1 MISGL
6 EKIKAR
12 FECEIEETLISKAY
26 TYLQIESSSLLLKKD
41 YYVDKDKEAIL
52 LATYIER
59 NDLYFDDLRFSVY
72 LDEGAEQKV
81 FFYNEKSKVVK
92 LNDAIFY
99 VNWSQ
104 YFESLIVHNILFPE
118 TKYELLGFV
127 KVNEILYSAI
137 SQDYIESTEKT
148 KLDQVR
154 SYMSAKGFT
163 IKKKNDYVHSD
174 LGIIIEDL
182 HEENVLIKD
191 DTLFF
196 IDTVIYL
203 K

>member
-6 EKIKAR
+6 ERIKSR
-12 FECEIEETLISKAY
+12 FKCDIDDNLIS
-26 TYLQIESSSLLLKKD
+26 QIYAFLNSEKLMDDPNDYNEKSAEEEILEFHIKKND
-41 YYVDKDKEAIL
+41 MFF
-52 LATYIER
+52 
-59 NDLYFDDLRFSVY
+59 NDLKFSIY

-81 FFYNEKSKVVK
+81 FFNDEESKVIK

-104 YFESLIVHNILFPE
+104 YFESLLVHNILFPE

-127 KVNEILYSAI
+127 KINDILYSAI
-137 SQDYIESTEKT
+137 SQDYIQPTAKT
-148 KLDQVR
+148 NIEFVR
-154 SYMSAKGFT
+154 EYMISKGFT
-163 IKKKNDYVHSD
+163 IKKRNDYIHAE

-182 HEENVLIKD
+182 HEENVLVKD
-191 DTLFF
+191 NTLFF

>member
-6 EKIKAR
+6 ERIKAR
-12 FECEIEETLISKAY
+12 FKCDIED
-26 TYLQIESSSLLLKKD
+26 SLLSQIYAFLNSNKLTD
-41 YYVDKDKEAIL
+41 DTSD
-52 LATYIER
+52 YIEKSVEEEILESHIKK
-59 NDLYFDDLRFSVY
+59 NDLFFNDLRFSIY

-81 FFYNEKSKVVK
+81 FFNDTESKVIK

-104 YFESLIVHNILFPE
+104 YFESLLVHNILFPE

-127 KVNEILYSAI
+127 KINEILYSAI
-137 SQDYIESTEKT
+137 SQDYIRPTTKT
-148 KLDQVR
+148 NIEFVR
-154 SYMSAKGFT
+154 EYMISKGFT
-163 IKKKNDYVHSD
+163 IKKRNDYIHAE

-182 HEENVLIKD
+182 HEENVLVKD
-191 DTLFF
+191 NTLFF

>member
-1 MISGL
+1 L
-6 EKIKAR
+6 FR
-12 FECEIEETLISKAY
+12 
-26 TYLQIESSSLLLKKD
+26 
-41 YYVDKDKEAIL
+41 AIL

-81 FFYNEKSKVVK
+81 FFYSEESKVVK

-148 KLDQVR
+148 KLDHVKA
-154 SYMSAKGFT
+154 YMSSKGFT
-163 IKKKNDYVHSD
+163 IKKKNDYIHPD
-174 LGIIIEDL
+174 YGIIIEDL

>member
-1 MISGL
+1 MGIEKSVEEEIL
-6 EKIKAR
+6 EAHIK
-12 FECEIEETLISKAY
+12 K
-26 TYLQIESSSLLLKKD
+26 
-41 YYVDKDKEAIL
+41 
-52 LATYIER
+52 
-59 NDLYFDDLRFSVY
+59 NDLFFNDLRFSIY

-81 FFYNEKSKVVK
+81 FFNDVESKVIK

-104 YFESLIVHNILFPE
+104 YFESLLVHNILFPE

-127 KVNEILYSAI
+127 KINDILYSAI
-137 SQDYIESTEKT
+137 SQDYVEPTTKTNIEF
-148 KLDQVR
+148 VR
-154 SYMSAKGFT
+154 EYMISKGFT
-163 IKKKNDYVHSD
+163 IKKRNDYIHAE

-182 HEENVLIKD
+182 HEENVLVKD
-191 DTLFF
+191 NTLFF

>member
-1 MISGL
+1 MILGL
-6 EKIKAR
+6 ERIKAR
-12 FECEIEETLISKAY
+12 FKCDIED
-26 TYLQIESSSLLLKKD
+26 SLLSQIYAFLNSNKLTD
-41 YYVDKDKEAIL
+41 DTSD
-52 LATYIER
+52 YIEKSVEEEILESHIKK
-59 NDLYFDDLRFSVY
+59 NDLFFNDLRFSIY

-81 FFYNEKSKVVK
+81 FFNDTESKVIK

-104 YFESLIVHNILFPE
+104 YFESLLVHNILFPE

-127 KVNEILYSAI
+127 KINEILYSAI
-137 SQDYIESTEKT
+137 SQDYIRPTTKT
-148 KLDQVR
+148 NIEFVR
-154 SYMSAKGFT
+154 EYMISKGFT
-163 IKKKNDYVHSD
+163 IKKRNDYIHAE

-182 HEENVLIKD
+182 HEENVLVKD
-191 DTLFF
+191 NTLFF

>member
-1 MISGL
+1 MVSGL
-6 EKIKAR
+6 ERIKSR
-12 FECEIEETLISKAY
+12 FKCDIDDNLIS
-26 TYLQIESSSLLLKKD
+26 QIYAFLKS
-41 YYVDKDKEAIL
+41 DKFTDD
-52 LATYIER
+52 TSDYIEKSVEEEILETHIKK
-59 NDLYFDDLRFSVY
+59 NDLFFNDLRFSIY

-81 FFYNEKSKVVK
+81 FFNDVESKVIK

-104 YFESLIVHNILFPE
+104 YFESLLVHNILFPE

-127 KVNEILYSAI
+127 KINEILYSAI
-137 SQDYIESTEKT
+137 SQDYIQPSAKT
-148 KLDQVR
+148 NIEFVR
-154 SYMSAKGFT
+154 EYMISKGFT
-163 IKKKNDYVHSD
+163 IKKRNDYIHAE

-182 HEENVLIKD
+182 HEENVLVKD
-191 DTLFF
+191 NTLFF